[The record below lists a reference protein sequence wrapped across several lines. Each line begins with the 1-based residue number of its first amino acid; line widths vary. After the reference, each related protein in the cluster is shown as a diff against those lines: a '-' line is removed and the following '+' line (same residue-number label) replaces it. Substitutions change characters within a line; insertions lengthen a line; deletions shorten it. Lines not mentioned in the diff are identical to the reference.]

1 MKPGKI
7 PFVLLA
13 MTMTHLMASVLEIE
27 QFSLSGS
34 QYNIKALC
42 NTGDSIWAG
51 SSLGITIV
59 KNETSVFHATTANK
73 LKCSLVEDMCSNGR
87 VVWVCSKNLGGLSLE
102 INSSLS
108 RFENGKWEHWN
119 RSELLN
125 GRAPHS
131 MAVDGN
137 GVCWIG
143 TRSGV
148 YRFDGEKVTL
158 HEMAGDIKALVVDDS
173 SNLWSCSQRGI
184 LKDKILTEPQYDTFY
199 VETMFGDSMT
209 VNETYLSPIKWVDLS
224 STLGS
229 EQSQF
234 QSMIVDKN
242 DNVWVL
248 TYSSVFRSNASL
260 DEWSNFRLAGP
271 GVLHHIFE
279 ADNIYISTTEGMAS
293 ISHTG
298 NELALESGSPRGVPS
313 MLTANGKIYVATSK
327 GLCIKQGLNYVP
339 VDLDITDLNVEPGLR
354 SFFQNS
360 NGETCFGHYTFRS
373 GQWIKND
380 RDSGRVLYDKSG
392 EAWFYGS
399 GLLWSGSAQ
408 NKKNTLNIGQSGYK
422 VKAMSDSTVVAFSLK
437 RIWEFSG
444 GTWRE
449 LTASISL
456 PNYRDV
462 ALTENKSLWVIG
474 SGNED
479 NLAQRNSNGEWV
491 IHTIPDYVDCL
502 TVYGDS
508 LWVGGY
514 RLHRL
519 HEENRDE
526 FVIPE
531 SAKSSSIAT
540 DTNGNVWVA
549 TALHGVYKFEN
560 GEWEIFRTDDGIA
573 ENVLDELLVNDNN
586 IWLRGAYSI
595 TRIGLEGETT
605 KIGRGYPKVRP
616 RIPHQPEAF
625 SSQFRVYN
633 LKGQSLFKHSPK
645 KNTFRLPASGIYMT
659 DDPEKRIVPDKTI
672 FLR

>member
-13 MTMTHLMASVLEIE
+13 MTITHLTASVLEIE

-59 KNETSVFHATTANK
+59 KNETPVFHATTANK
-73 LKCSLVEDMCSNGR
+73 LKCSLVEDMCSDGR

-102 INSSLS
+102 INRSLS
-108 RFENGKWEHWN
+108 RFENGKWDHWN

-125 GRAPHS
+125 GRALHS
-131 MAVDGN
+131 MAVDKN

-158 HEMAGDIKALVVDDS
+158 HGMSGDIKALVVDDS

-184 LKDKILTEPQYDTFY
+184 LKTKILTEPQYDTFY
-199 VETMFGDSMT
+199 VETMDGDSMT
-209 VNETYLSPIKWVDLS
+209 VNETYLSHIKWVDLS
-224 STLGS
+224 SILGS
-229 EQSQF
+229 EQSEF

-260 DEWSNFRLAGP
+260 DEWSSFRLAGP
-271 GVLHHIFE
+271 GVLLDIFE

-327 GLCIKQGLNYVP
+327 GLCIKQGLSYLP
-339 VDLDITDLNVEPGLR
+339 VDLNVTDLNVEAGLR

-373 GQWIKND
+373 GQWIKD
-380 RDSGRVLYDKSG
+380 DKDSGRVLYDKSG

-408 NKKNTLNIGQSGYK
+408 NKKNTLNVGQNYEI
-422 VKAMSDSTVVAFSLK
+422 KALPDSTVVAFTPNK
-437 RIWEFSG
+437 VWEFSG
-444 GTWRE
+444 STWSE
-449 LTASISL
+449 ITASISL
-456 PNYRDV
+456 PNYKDV

-491 IHTIPDYVDCL
+491 IHTIPDHVKCL

-508 LWVGGY
+508 LWAGGY
-514 RLHRL
+514 RLHCL
-519 HEENRDE
+519 HEGNREE
-526 FVIPE
+526 FVFPE
-531 SAKSSSIAT
+531 SAKASSMAA

-549 TALHGVYKFEN
+549 TALHGVCKFEN
-560 GEWEIFRTDDGIA
+560 GKLEIFRTDDGIA
-573 ENVLDELLVNDNN
+573 ENVLDELHVNDSD
-586 IWLRGAYSI
+586 IWLRGGYSI
-595 TRIGLEGETT
+595 TRIGLEDVTT
-605 KIGRGYPKVRP
+605 RIGSGYPKVRP
-616 RIPHQPEAF
+616 RNPHQSEAF

-645 KNTFRLPASGIYMT
+645 KNNLRLPASGFYLKE
-659 DDPEKRIVPDKTI
+659 DPEKKAARDKTI
-672 FLR
+672 LVR